1 MKKNMDFRKNFNVTV
16 KLVGPFMTRKIF
28 LYM

>member
-16 KLVGPFMTRKIF
+16 KLVRPFMTRKIF